1 VILGTD
7 HYGFDRT
14 LTLTHK
20 NYETPFGIL
29 PNPTELTDAIAESI
43 GSELALRG
51 ELYHLS
57 EHSIELAAVWLHHMR
72 RGESCEMLP
81 ILCGSF
87 VPYWLGTADIEED
100 EFLGDAIDALR
111 GVISSRRTLVVAA
124 ADLAHVGPVFGGR
137 ALDFQDHTKLVHED
151 NELIDAMCKGDP
163 DAFLNNIFETKDCN
177 NVCGVAPIYLAM
189 KILTP
194 THGSLIA
201 YEHCPAD
208 AEHHSTVSICSLL
221 FH

>member
-1 VILGTD
+1 VD
-7 HYGFDRT
+7 T
-14 LTLTHK
+14 L
-20 NYETPFGIL
+20 
-29 PNPTELTDAIAESI
+29 AESI
-43 GSELALRG
+43 GTELAFEG

-72 RGESCEMLP
+72 GGEPCEMLP

-87 VPYWLGTADIEED
+87 GPYWMGAASLDED
-100 EFLGDAIDALR
+100 EFFFRNAVDTLR
-111 GVISSRRTLVVAA
+111 QITSQKRTLIIAA
-124 ADLAHVGPVFGGR
+124 ADLAHVGPAFGGE
-137 ALDFQDHTKLVHED
+137 ALELQDHTQLKHED
-151 NELIDAMCKGDP
+151 DRLIDAICKGDP
-163 DAFLNNIFETKDCN
+163 DTFLKIIFENNDSN

-194 THGSLIA
+194 TQGSLVS

-208 AEHHSTVSICSLL
+208 THHQSTVSICSLL